1 MIRILLVDDQT
12 LLCEVLKTW
21 LEVEEDFEVIDVAHN
36 GHEAL
41 SKIEMLHPDIVL
53 MDIDMPEMN
62 GLNATQIIS
71 ERFPDVKVI
80 FLSGHDEDD
89 YLGKSLR
96 AGAKGYLLKNT
107 TAEELSEKVR
117 YVYNT
122 SNSENNAVKNAEGD
136 MVAVAQTQLEELI
149 ETYRYKF
156 QKQLED
162 VSSVAVKDVD
172 YTEQIHQLESSL
184 SKQHKVSLEKIQQE
198 NQKIRQENQRIQ
210 QKNQESWVAVN
221 QELEEMKAKFLSVNQ
236 ELEETKAQ
244 FINANQ
250 IFSGKMNQQ
259 IINLRKEVDAELKQ
273 SLENWSRERAALQ
286 EWAVQRDEMQVSAEE
301 FQSRYRRELMS
312 AINPFRTSFRDI
324 DHQIRTMRNWLIGTV
339 LLAAMSLTFSS
350 WLLASNFV
358 SNSNQSPETQVRE

>member
-41 SKIEMLHPDIVL
+41 SKIEILHPDIVL

-71 ERFPDVKVI
+71 ERFPNVKVI

-117 YVYNT
+117 YVYNAN
-122 SNSENNAVKNAEGD
+122 NSEANGAQKVEGD
-136 MVAVAQTQLEELI
+136 MVAVVQTQLEELI

-162 VSSVAVKDVD
+162 VSAASTKDID
-172 YTEQIHQLESSL
+172 YTEQIHKLESSL
-184 SKQHKVSLEKIQQE
+184 NKQQKTSLEKIQQE
-198 NQKIRQENQRIQ
+198 TKKLQQENKQLHLENKKIQ
-210 QKNQESWVAVN
+210 QENQESWDALR
-221 QELEEMKAKFLSVNQ
+221 QELEDM
-236 ELEETKAQ
+236 KAQ

-250 IFSGKMNQQ
+250 IFSGKINQQ
-259 IINLRKEVDAELKQ
+259 IVNLRKDVDEELKQ
-273 SLENWSRERAALQ
+273 SIEDWSRERAALQ

-301 FQSRYRRELMS
+301 VQSRYRRELMS
-312 AINPFRTSFRDI
+312 AVNPFRASFRDT
-324 DHQIRTMRNWLIGTV
+324 DRQIRTMRNWLIGTV

-358 SNSNQSPETQVRE
+358 SNSNPSPETQVK